1 MSATQQAA
9 APSALAEGRPL
20 VDFSRLGIVVLFS
33 LCAFSNVSAVVR
45 QLRGDEPL
53 WLRAAGTASSLV
65 GLFFCALVVR
75 AYLSRGRARATDRGI
90 LVWFVAP
97 VATVVPIVM
106 AAVHPTTQGPVRQ
119 VLVLLLT
126 LSGVLWSVWS
136 LRALATNLSVV
147 PQARAA
153 VTHGPYRWVRHP
165 LYLGEIVALCGL
177 ALHVGRWPAAAVV
190 VLEVALQMYRAARE
204 ERLLTQQIPA
214 YADYA
219 ARTRRLIPGVW

>member
-9 APSALAEGRPL
+9 APAALSGGRQL

-33 LCAFSNVSAVVR
+33 LCAYSNVTAVVR
-45 QLRGDEPL
+45 QLTGDDPT
-53 WLRAAGTASSLV
+53 WHKVAGTASSLL
-65 GLFFCALVVR
+65 GLAFCALVVR
-75 AYLSRGRARATDRGI
+75 AYLRRGRASATDRGI

-106 AAVHPTTQGPVRQ
+106 AAVHPTSQGPVRQ
-119 VLVLLLT
+119 LLVLVLMLGGL
-126 LSGVLWSVWS
+126 LWSVWS

-153 VTHGPYRWVRHP
+153 VMHGPYGLVRHP

-190 VLEVALQMYRAARE
+190 ALEIALQMYRAGRE
-204 ERLLTQQIPA
+204 ERLLTQQVPG
-214 YADYA
+214 YGEYA